1 MFSNFLRKF
10 YFAASFLSL
19 SCKQSKQAEK
29 ITVVQFDSLYHPA
42 VFNDAERM
50 EKIKLALP
58 VIDSIYK
65 KHAAENHFP
74 GISFGIVA
82 DGQLIYKNSY
92 GYTDIE
98 KKIPVTSSSMFRIA
112 SMSKSFTAMAI
123 LKLRDEGKLDLD
135 DPAYFYIPEL
145 KNIKYPTA
153 DAPHITIRHLLTHGA
168 GFPEDNPWGDRQL
181 ADTDKELM
189 EFIGKQISFSNPPG
203 IAFEYSNLGFA
214 LLGKI
219 ITTISGKRYQDY
231 IKENIWEP
239 LGMKNAEWE
248 YGNVPADK
256 LAHGYRWLN
265 NNWNEE
271 QLLHD
276 TPDGSWG
283 AMGSMI
289 TSIDEFAKY
298 VAFHLSAW
306 PPSNAAEKG
315 PVKRSAVREMHH
327 PWRWNG
333 FNPNFKYP
341 DGRICAVTSAY
352 CYGLG
357 WTKDCDGKT
366 YISHS
371 GGLPGFGS
379 QWRIMPEYGIGV
391 VAFANRTYSPFGTIN
406 LRVLD
411 TLIKLA
417 DLKPSQLP
425 PSAILEKRKNELV
438 KLLPD
443 WNNAEQTGIFAENFF
458 PDYPIDTL
466 KKQARDLYT
475 KAGKII
481 AIKEMKPENQLRGSF
496 ILQGEKTDIEIYF
509 TLSPENPPLIQEYH
523 IRELPKEKILSP

>member
-1 MFSNFLRKF
+1 MKQFLLL
-10 YFAASFLSL
+10 AIATGLL
-19 SCKQSKQAEK
+19 CSCKQTKQVEK
-29 ITVVQFDSLYHPA
+29 VTAVQYDSLYHPA
-42 VFNDAERM
+42 VFTEAARM

-58 VIDSIYK
+58 VIDSIYR
-65 KHAAENHFP
+65 KHAEENHFP
-74 GISFGIVA
+74 GIAFGVIV
-82 DGQLIYKNSY
+82 DGQLIYRGNY

-98 KKIPVTSSSMFRIA
+98 KKTPVTSSSLFRIA

-123 LKLRDEGKLDLD
+123 LKLRDEGKLNLD
-135 DPAYFYIPEL
+135 DPAYLYIPEL

-181 ADTDKELM
+181 ADNDKDLM

-219 ITTISGKRYQDY
+219 ITNVSGKRYQDY
-231 IKENIWEP
+231 IKENIWQP

-248 YGNVPADK
+248 YSNVPADK

-265 NNWNEE
+265 NQWNEE
-271 QLLHD
+271 ELLHD

-289 TSIDEFAKY
+289 SSIDEFANY
-298 VAFHLSAW
+298 MAFHLSAW
-306 PPSNAAEKG
+306 PPSNAAETG
-315 PVKRSAVREMHH
+315 PVKRSSVREMHH

-341 DGRICAVTSAY
+341 DGRNCAVTSAY

-357 WTKDCDGKT
+357 WMKDCDGKT

-391 VAFANRTYSPFGTIN
+391 VAFANRTYSPFGTVN

-417 DLKPSQLP
+417 GLQPSQLP

-443 WNNAEQTGIFAENFF
+443 WNKAEQSGIFAENFF

-466 KKQARDLYT
+466 KMQARDLYT

-481 AIKEMKPENQLRGSF
+481 SVKEMKAENQLRGSF
-496 ILQGEKTDIEIYF
+496 VLQGEKKDIEIYF

-523 IRELPKEKILSP
+523 IRELPKEKIPLR